1 MKVQLELDKLKVF
14 PDLKNIEP
22 LASLFRDSKL
32 QGFMIRSRVQNILFT
47 EKPTKFFCNLVK
59 AKYIDK
65 TIKKITSQNGKII
78 NNQRDILNQVKC
90 FYADLFSCKDKD
102 EDYLNDLNNTLPNSK
117 KFSPQ
122 ESEGMNGPLT
132 ITELSNVL
140 KSMKHNKTPGLDGF
154 PAEFYSVFWKEL
166 QIFILSALN
175 ESYQKGILPPSF
187 CQTVISCLLK
197 GSKPRETNFVNN
209 VFYTKW

>member
-1 MKVQLELDKLKVF
+1 
-14 PDLKNIEP
+14 
-22 LASLFRDSKL
+22 
-32 QGFMIRSRVQNILFT
+32 MIRSRVQNIILN
-47 EKPTKFFCNLVK
+47 EKPTKFFCNLEK

-102 EDYLNDLNNTLPNSK
+102 EDNLKDLNNTLPNSK
-117 KFSPQ
+117 KHSPE
-122 ESEGMNGPLT
+122 ESKGMNGPLT

-140 KSMKHNKTPGLDGF
+140 KNMKHNKTPGLDGF
-154 PAEFYSVFWKEL
+154 PAEFYKMFWKEL
-166 QIFILSALN
+166 QIFILRAVN

-187 CQTVISCLLK
+187 HQTVISCLPK
-197 GSKPRETNFVNN
+197 GNKQGMI
-209 VFYTKW
+209 